1 MERMSQDVA
10 LSALNTI
17 QVWCHK
23 AITDFPVT
31 PEERKQ
37 YEDRLKMLAY
47 EEKIIYEMAGDEQI
61 RDVVYDKIERLY
73 CPQIK
78 AHYAKV

>member
-10 LSALNTI
+10 LSILNT
-17 QVWCHK
+17 VKAWCVK
-23 AITDFPVT
+23 AITYQLVT

-37 YEDRLKMLAY
+37 YEDRLKMLTY
-47 EEKIIYEMAGDEQI
+47 EEQVVYKLDGDEQI

-73 CPQIK
+73 SPEVK